1 MTTPKRANVSDFWT
15 DELVA
20 RAVELFNKGWS
31 CGTIARE
38 IGGTRNAVLGK
49 LTRMGHTRTKGE
61 KATVTVER
69 PRVTIRP
76 VNSNSN
82 AMRVCEDV
90 DPISVKLR
98 EIEVDSK
105 LVSLFDLDDNGCR
118 YPIGDPVLFCGNP
131 KITGFSYC
139 GPHANL
145 CCRPARPRTDSYVAF
160 RKIQR

>member
-1 MTTPKRANVSDFWT
+1 MASVSAFWT

-31 CGTIARE
+31 CGSIARD
-38 IGGTRNAVLGK
+38 IGGSRHAVLGK
-49 LTRMGHTRTKGE
+49 LTRMGYTRNQGT
-61 KATVTVER
+61 ASVTVER

-82 AMRVCEDV
+82 AMRVCEDIE
-90 DPISVKLR
+90 PAEIRLR
-98 EIEVDSK
+98 EVEVESK
-105 LVSLFDLDDNGCR
+105 LVSLFDIDDNGCR

-131 KITGFSYC
+131 KAAGFSYC
-139 GPHANL
+139 GPHARL
-145 CCRPARPRTDSYVAF
+145 CCRAAQPRTDTYVAF